1 MRSEI
6 NSLVTVLQGVER
18 TRRSGTVDEGVGQV
32 VLGLPQLSGDGLDE
46 DGTKTAPQKTPGC
59 RPLSTA
65 VKAAGNRLPMLADWL
80 NREVGR
86 AQLDRTTPEQI
97 PLGCG

>member
-1 MRSEI
+1 M
-6 NSLVTVLQGVER
+6 
-18 TRRSGTVDEGVGQV
+18 
-32 VLGLPQLSGDGLDE
+32 
-46 DGTKTAPQKTPGC
+46 
-59 RPLSTA
+59 STA